1 MAEKDMTEKKLED
14 FNDVFSD
21 IVNVLL
27 FNGQELVDEKDL
39 AQANTM
45 SIYKA
50 DDKLHEQDR
59 DVSKYWQNGT
69 IKIAMLGIEN
79 QTKSEAKMPLRVIS
93 YDGAAYR
100 AQLLPTDDDSLQEC
114 YPVVTLVLYF
124 GYEHHWNKPLNL
136 LDCLNIPEPLK
147 PYVNDY
153 RINLF
158 EIAWLSDEQVAM
170 FKSDFRMVA
179 DYFVQMRKNRNYIPS
194 KETIKHVH
202 EFLQLMSVMTGDNRY
217 EEVYNNSE
225 RRPTNMCEVLEAA
238 INQGLER
245 GLEQGLE
252 QGLLQGQLKTALN
265 TLQRHVRRQL
275 PITDQV
281 IADIAEDN
289 NISVEKVRSLA
300 KENNIVL
307 PC

>member
-245 GLEQGLE
+245 GLEQGL
-252 QGLLQGQLKTALN
+252 LQGQLKTALN